1 MDGMKVALLQMD
13 IALGDVAA
21 NRRKAA
27 DMIAAAIGR
36 GAKLLVLPEMWTT
49 GYKLAAIH
57 ELAEPEGGPTLAM
70 LRAAARDKGVEM
82 ITGSLAES
90 RDGKVYNTCYA
101 IDAAG
106 DVVAKY
112 SKIHLIGLMEEDRYI
127 APGDAKAM
135 FELSFGKAGM
145 IICYDLRFTELPR
158 ALALAGCR
166 TLFVPAEWPASRGA
180 HWRAL
185 NIARAIENQMF
196 VIAVNRVGRDEGN
209 VYFGHSLVVDPW
221 GEVLA
226 EGSADNEEVL
236 VVDVDFAAGE
246 EIRRRM
252 PVFADRRPQ
261 YY

>member
-1 MDGMKVALLQMD
+1 MKVALLQMD
-13 IALGDVAA
+13 IVLGDVAA

-27 DMIAAAIGR
+27 AMIAAAAGK

-57 ELAEPEGGPTLAM
+57 ELAEPADGPTLAM
-70 LRAAARDKGVEM
+70 LRALAKDNAVE
-82 ITGSLAES
+82 IVAGSMAEA
-90 RDGKVYNTCYA
+90 RDGKVYNTGYV

-106 DVVAKY
+106 EVVAKY
-112 SKIHLIGLMEEDRYI
+112 SKIHLIGLMAEDRYI

-135 FELSFGKAGM
+135 FALSCGQAGL

-180 HWRAL
+180 HWRTL

-236 VVDVDFAAGE
+236 VADVDFAAGE

>member
-1 MDGMKVALLQMD
+1 MKVALLQMD

-27 DMIAAAIGR
+27 DMIAEAVGR

-70 LRAAARDKGVEM
+70 LRAAARQSGVE
-82 ITGSLAES
+82 IVTGSMAEA

-101 IDAAG
+101 VDAAG
-106 DVVAKY
+106 EVVAKY
-112 SKIHLIGLMEEDRYI
+112 SKIHLIGLMAEDRYL

-135 FELSFGKAGM
+135 FELSCGQAGI

-209 VYFGHSLVVDPW
+209 VYFGHSLIVDPW

-226 EGSADNEEVL
+226 EGPERDEA
-236 VVDVDFAAGE
+236 VVVADVDFAAGE

-252 PVFADRRPQ
+252 PVFADRRPEC
-261 YY
+261 Y